1 MLSGLLNKAFAF
13 YVFIYLLSNI
23 YLCISNNFFCEIE
36 ILFLTLHLTEVVEIE
51 AVSNNQ
57 VTDNVPKI

>member
-23 YLCISNNFFCEIE
+23 YLCISNNFFYEIE

>member
-1 MLSGLLNKAFAF
+1 MFL
-13 YVFIYLLSNI
+13 YTYYLSNI